1 MIKKWFILLLLGCLL
16 LISQSAFAFQDIKG
30 DPAEAKIQALQQA
43 GIISGVNEDSF
54 APNGKVTYAQGIHLL
69 VKGLDL
75 NLDRIR
81 FIKEPKASDS
91 YSNVKDDA
99 WYASSMIT
107 AFYNG
112 IPVERDIKP
121 DLPMT
126 RETFAY
132 YLYSGLVGK
141 AEFITNKMYLIIHDE
156 KDINAAYMNAIQDL
170 IKLKIAGLQDGGNFK
185 PKAEITRSEAAEMV
199 FNAREV
205 IKQYSTNDPQKVP
218 PGEPKGEA
226 AFTKE
231 PVNQDVNKV
240 TLTWGSKPNAGYRV
254 QINRLDFTQDGK
266 AIISYSLLLPDKD
279 KMYAQV
285 ITEPKA
291 MTYVAS
297 HYEIVLKQE

>member
-1 MIKKWFILLLLGCLL
+1 MTKKLFILLLLGCFLL
-16 LISQSAFAFQDIKG
+16 FSQGVFAFQDIKG
-30 DPAEAKIQALQQA
+30 DPAEAKIRALQQA
-43 GIISGVNEDSF
+43 GIISGVSEDSF

-75 NLDRIR
+75 NMDRIR
-81 FIKEPKASDS
+81 FIKEPKASDT

-132 YLYSGLVGK
+132 YLYSALIGK
-141 AEFITNKMYLIIHDE
+141 AQIITNKMYLNILDE
-156 KDINAAYMNAIQDL
+156 KDINATYMNAIQDL
-170 IKLKIAGLQDGGNFK
+170 IKLKIAGLLDGGNFK

-205 IKQYSTNDPQKVP
+205 ITQYSANNPQVDPS
-218 PGEPKGEA
+218 GEQKGEA

-231 PVNQDVNKV
+231 PVNQEVNKV

-254 QINRLDFTQDGK
+254 QIKRVDFTQDGK

-279 KMYAQV
+279 QMYAQV

-291 MTYVAS
+291 VAYVAS
-297 HYEIVLKQE
+297 HYDIVLKQE